1 MLEVSSIITG
11 LYATNTYLISDPV
24 SGEAAVIDPAECD
37 DAFLSFLKENGVRE
51 LKYILLTHGHFDHI
65 CGVYPLK
72 KRLGGKILIHQEDAL
87 CLKDKRV
94 SLASSVEGY
103 EQTETEPDIEFSDND
118 EFFLGENSIRV
129 MHTPGHT
136 RGSSIFITDGYIFSG
151 DTLFRLSMGRTDLPG
166 GSTRTLFS
174 SLRAI
179 GQIEGEYR
187 IFPGHGEETD
197 LTFEKRNNRYLR
209 AR

>member
-1 MLEVSSIITG
+1 MLEVNSIITG

-37 DAFLSFLKENGVRE
+37 AAFLSFLKENGVRE

-103 EQTETEPDIEFSDND
+103 EQIEN
-118 EFFLGENSIRV
+118 ENV
-129 MHTPGHT
+129 QVFPGT
-136 RGSSIFITDGYIFSG
+136 VTNQNLEMIP
-151 DTLFRLSMGRTDLPG
+151 LSELPG
-166 GSTRTLFS
+166 SRNKV
-174 SLRAI
+174 
-179 GQIEGEYR
+179 E
-187 IFPGHGEETD
+187 IFPTPPQN
-197 LTFEKRNNRYLR
+197 L
-209 AR
+209 